1 MKQHIITIDE
11 EQLREVAAALS
22 VQIRRIERRMR
33 WAARKTLTGGGRINK
48 DGEPIDVEKELSIY
62 SKRGERVE
70 RLRALLK
77 RIDEITRYYATQE
90 D

>member
-1 MKQHIITIDE
+1 MTPHVITIDE
-11 EQLREVAAALS
+11 DQLREVAAALS

-33 WAARKTLTGGGRINK
+33 WAERKTLQGGAK
-48 DGEPIDVEKELSIY
+48 TADIDKERSIY
-62 SKRGERVE
+62 AKRGERVA

-77 RIDEITRYYATQE
+77 RIDEITRYHATQE